1 MYIQTIIQEL
11 DLDISHCTPVHGGD
25 INSAYC
31 LTGSG
36 KVFFLKVN
44 EAGRYP
50 AMFEKEARGLNALR
64 KATVKSSLHVPA
76 TLKYGEVENQQYL
89 VLEWISPGRPAKDF
103 WENFGRSL
111 AKFHQHT
118 NDSFGWAEDNYIG
131 SLLQEN
137 TMHENWASF
146 YTHCRIIPLVREL
159 FDRKIF
165 STKDVNHAEA
175 CCAQFGEIF
184 PNEIPALLHGD
195 LWSGNFMTAQ
205 DGQAVIYDPAVYYG
219 HREMDLGM
227 TRLFGGFEDRFYQ
240 GYHEAYPLEKNWESR
255 LDLTQLYP
263 LLVHAVL
270 FGGHYVAQV
279 RHILQRF

>member
-1 MYIQTIIQEL
+1 MAIQTIIQEL
-11 DLDISHCTPVHGGD
+11 DLDIDHYSPVHGGD

-31 LTGSG
+31 LAGQ
-36 KVFFLKVN
+36 KNYFLKIN
-44 EAGRYP
+44 DAGRYP
-50 AMFEKEARGLNALR
+50 AMFEKEARGLDVLRNA
-64 KATVKSSLHVPA
+64 AGNTSLHIPA
-76 TLKYGEVENQQYL
+76 TIKHGETNNQQYL
-89 VLEWISPGRPAKDF
+89 LLEWISPGRPASNF

-111 AKFHQHT
+111 AILHQHT
-118 NDSFGWAEDNYIG
+118 SDSFGWMEDNYIG
-131 SLLQEN
+131 SLVQAN
-137 TMHENWASF
+137 TKHENWASF

-165 STKDVNHAEA
+165 STNDVNHAEA

-184 PNEIPALLHGD
+184 PNETPALLHGD

-205 DGQAVIYDPAVYYG
+205 DGQAAIYDPAVYYG

-227 TRLFGGFEDRFYQ
+227 TRLFGGFQERFYKA
-240 GYHEAYPLEKNWESR
+240 YDEAYPLENSWECR
-255 LDLTQLYP
+255 LDFAQLYP

-279 RHILQRF
+279 RNIIQRF